1 MFNSYDGVPYPGH
14 PYPQSY
20 PDRLAT
26 LGLLFGLRPAD
37 VEHCRVLELAC
48 GDAANLIPLAFSL
61 PQSTFT
67 GCDLS
72 VSAIRSGKAM
82 ASALGLQNITLHH
95 MDLRGIDRTFG
106 QFDYII
112 AHGVYSW
119 VPPDIRDKIL
129 SICKTNLARNGI
141 AYISYNAYPGG
152 HLRDMVSGMM
162 KFHVQG
168 CSNAAEKISQSRS
181 LMKFLAD
188 ANAGHGQYG
197 DFLQHEFERVQTS
210 DDVLIYHDDLCEFRA
225 PVFFYQFI
233 EDAARHGLQFLAEAD
248 FNEMQDSIYPPAV
261 TEKLTQLNHNIVLK
275 EQYLDFLKCR
285 TFRQTLLIHQEITIN
300 RVPNAAAIVHFRVA
314 SRAQPVSA
322 KPDLSSNVIEEF
334 KGPRGGA
341 AKTDH
346 CLTKA
351 ALVHLA
357 KQWPRAEQFKCLYAE
372 ARTMVANGED
382 HGPAELCGILL
393 QLYSAGVIEFHVHVP
408 AFTIEVSERP
418 TASPLARL
426 QAPNSKFVT
435 ALNYASVK
443 LDDSLSQNLL
453 RLLDGTRDRVALKND
468 LELLI
473 RTGEATVLFGGKTVQ
488 DRSSVVEIMSN
499 QLEQNLERFA
509 HFALLIN

>member
-1 MFNSYDGVPYPGH
+1 M
-14 PYPQSY
+14 
-20 PDRLAT
+20 
-26 LGLLFGLRPAD
+26 
-37 VEHCRVLELAC
+37 
-48 GDAANLIPLAFSL
+48 
-61 PQSTFT
+61 
-67 GCDLS
+67 
-72 VSAIRSGKAM
+72 
-82 ASALGLQNITLHH
+82 
-95 MDLRGIDRTFG
+95 
-106 QFDYII
+106 
-112 AHGVYSW
+112 
-119 VPPDIRDKIL
+119 
-129 SICKTNLARNGI
+129 
-141 AYISYNAYPGG
+141 
-152 HLRDMVSGMM
+152 
-162 KFHVQG
+162 
-168 CSNAAEKISQSRS
+168 
-181 LMKFLAD
+181 
-188 ANAGHGQYG
+188 
-197 DFLQHEFERVQTS
+197 
-210 DDVLIYHDDLCEFRA
+210 
-225 PVFFYQFI
+225 
-233 EDAARHGLQFLAEAD
+233 
-248 FNEMQDSIYPPAV
+248 
-261 TEKLTQLNHNIVLK
+261 
-275 EQYLDFLKCR
+275 
-285 TFRQTLLIHQEITIN
+285 
-300 RVPNAAAIVHFRVA
+300 
-314 SRAQPVSA
+314 
-322 KPDLSSNVIEEF
+322 IEEF